1 MPSRSTGKS
10 NPTPCQIWTS
20 VSCITVTGGNR
31 RSRQSYSATCS
42 GSTRKGSESS
52 LQFLVAE
59 GRSSANVLLQGILH
73 DIDERLEGLNDE
85 LDFRKDRIS
94 KVRLSSTVNLSAT
107 REVTWRVA
115 SGSAVLAL
123 HSRWCGAVGRRA
135 RADPGRGRQGA
146 PAPRPGRS
154 LLSVVVFVVVV
165 VGYVMPW
172 SAKAIARSS

>member
-94 KVRLSSTVNLSAT
+94 KVRLSSTV
-107 REVTWRVA
+107 TWRVA

-154 LLSVVVFVVVV
+154 LLSVVVVFVVVV